1 MFNFV
6 TFRLSDAGDIRVRF
20 VATGG
25 CVIFLPAV
33 SIFLENNAFSSII
46 GAEVENL
53 LIRFAS

>member
-6 TFRLSDAGDIRVRF
+6 TFRLSDAGDIRMRF

-33 SIFLENNAFSSII
+33 SIFLENKAFSSTI
-46 GAEVENL
+46 GAEV
-53 LIRFAS
+53 